1 MCACFF
7 LFFRVFWNLEILSVL
22 ENTIQNILSIRYFCV
37 QKRPRFSH
45 RTFFVLL
52 KNIVFCFHYS
62 VRHLFIYSLF
72 VICVFVCRLCSF
84 IIWICDRDH
93 FDLKCTFSSES
104 KKHVSQQRFSWKLK
118 TFIKHVICLWSRSEK
133 KSEILNVFTI
143 DIQQQQWNHH
153 KNSVKKQKS
162 KKTKPI
168 KSDQFVRRK
177 DEISNENQIG
187 LKNKMTATNGHCC
200 KFAYVKIH
208 WSPFIQH
215 WLYFHRWFSS
225 NQHLFLHY
233 ICIVFSSNCS
243 DAAFFFNVWSWIQTF
258 HKFMFISLRE
268 HYRWLE
274 MMSLCIA
281 RKHTHYK
288 IK

>member
-1 MCACFF
+1 MFHILYPSCYYDYWKSSSCSIWDRRVVLRIVSIFCVFSFIYFFLSDVRYIQDRDSGCCVCVFF
-7 LFFRVFWNLEILSVL
+7 LFSRVFWNLENLSVL
-22 ENTIQNILSIRYFCV
+22 ENTIQNILSIRYFCL

-45 RTFFVLL
+45 RTFFFWL
-52 KNIVFCFHYS
+52 KNIVFCFPYS
-62 VRHLFIYSLF
+62 VRHLCSFIHCLWFVFLF
-72 VICVFVCRLCSF
+72 VVLCSF

-153 KNSVKKQKS
+153 KNSVIKQIS

-200 KFAYVKIH
+200 EFAYVKIH
-208 WSPFIQH
+208 WSPFIQR

-225 NQHLFLHY
+225 NH
-233 ICIVFSSNCS
+233 IS
-243 DAAFFFNVWSWIQTF
+243 FFV
-258 HKFMFISLRE
+258 
-268 HYRWLE
+268 
-274 MMSLCIA
+274 
-281 RKHTHYK
+281 
-288 IK
+288 